1 MFHRLKHGL
10 SHDETIPLANPFYV
24 NRSVTDDVFCNH
36 LSANKLQKTSKN
48 AFFPA
53 KNIFV
58 QNDALYLGPKFEYY
72 LTNTIESPYSS
83 F

>member
-1 MFHRLKHGL
+1 MMFFV
-10 SHDETIPLANPFYV
+10 TICQPTNYEKP
-24 NRSVTDDVFCNH
+24 
-36 LSANKLQKTSKN
+36 QKN
-48 AFFPA
+48 AFFST

>member
-1 MFHRLKHGL
+1 MMF
-10 SHDETIPLANPFYV
+10 
-24 NRSVTDDVFCNH
+24 FCNH

-48 AFFPA
+48 AFFST